1 VSAPIQSVVIVGA
14 GLAGTLA
21 AVRLARQI
29 GARISLK
36 VLEAPGPDGSVDALD
51 RFAASSLPQLVSV
64 HGELGVEE
72 RAFMR
77 ATQATFSLGIEY
89 RGFGHPAGSYLL
101 PFGEIGAR
109 FEAVAFHHHVHRL
122 ESQGGALDLDDYSI
136 PAIAAKAGRFA
147 HPAHDQRSVLATYQY
162 GYHFDVS
169 TYTRLLRA
177 LAERV
182 GVEFIPGA
190 VSEVLKREDGGIAA
204 VRVAGREP
212 VAGDLFLDCT
222 GPRAELLRALEVGFV
237 SWRNYLP
244 CDRAWSASVA
254 PTAEDA
260 AACTRAIAEQ
270 TGWRWRVPLR
280 TRTETASM
288 FASAFASTEEARAQ
302 LPKDA
307 TKAELLSFENGHRA
321 AFWRANCVALGG
333 AAGFIEPLASTSLD
347 LTLSGI
353 ERLVYLFPERDCD
366 ARLVAEYNRV
376 MTGEYE
382 SARDFVLLRYHAS
395 TRDGALWRHCRELE
409 IPDSLAHRLRLFRHR
424 GRVVLFDDEIFDE
437 AEWAASYIGQ
447 GVRASRHA
455 IVADQGE
462 LAPLAA
468 QVAKVRTV
476 MHDAVRGLASHRD
489 YLDRFLDGR
498 I

>member
-1 VSAPIQSVVIVGA
+1 VSAPVQGVVVVGA

-21 AVRLARQI
+21 AVRLARQL
-29 GARISLK
+29 GARISIK
-36 VLEAPGPDGSVDALD
+36 VIEAPGPDGGVDALD

-64 HGELGVEE
+64 HGELGFDE

-89 RGFGHPAGSYLL
+89 RGFGQPGGSYLL

-122 ESQGGALDLDDYSI
+122 ESQQGALDLDDYSI
-136 PAIAAKAGRFA
+136 PAIAAKAGKFA
-147 HPAHDQRSVLATYQY
+147 HPAHDLRSVLATYQY
-162 GYHFDVS
+162 GYHFDAT

-190 VSEVLKREDGGIAA
+190 VSEVLRREDGGIAA

-222 GPRAELLRALEVGFV
+222 GPRAELLRALAVGFV
-237 SWRNYLP
+237 SWKDYLP

-254 PTAEDA
+254 PTAEDG
-260 AACTRAIAEQ
+260 AACTRAIAGVA
-270 TGWRWRVPLR
+270 GWRWRAPLR
-280 TRTETASM
+280 ARTETAGI
-288 FASAFASTEEARAQ
+288 FASAFTSAESERAALPAEA
-302 LPKDA
+302 
-307 TKAELLSFENGHRA
+307 KAELLSFENGHRA

-353 ERLVYLFPERDCD
+353 ERLVSLFPERDCD

-395 TRDGALWRHCRELE
+395 VHDGALWRHCREHG
-409 IPDSLAHRLRLFRHR
+409 IPESLAHRLRLFRHR
-424 GRVVLFDDEIFDE
+424 GRVVLFDEEIFDE

-455 IVADQGE
+455 VVADQGE

-468 QVAKVRTV
+468 QVAKVRAV

-489 YLDRFLDGR
+489 YLEKFLDGR